1 MHWQHDVTE
10 NNHSGCR
17 RRCRNHSITESIT
30 EPEIKVFPVSAA
42 ILLLPV
48 VGRCSNY
55 LETLFWA
62 KTYNLSFE
70 LIILIIR

>member
-1 MHWQHDVTE
+1 MVE
-10 NNHSGCR
+10 NPRFAVGLLML
-17 RRCRNHSITESIT
+17 SIT